1 MRDVPRRDPS
11 TPAAVLRSPAARL
24 LLVSA
29 MAVSLLTA
37 CSPVSMLN
45 ALFMPRDG
53 WQATRDI
60 AYGSDDRQRLDV
72 YVPTTADSSR
82 RAEPPRPVVV
92 FFYGGSW
99 RGGRRQYYRFIGEA
113 LTRRGYIVVIP
124 DYRVYPQVR
133 FPAFVE
139 DGAAAVAWTL
149 RTIAGHGGNPRRVFL
164 MGHSAG
170 AHIAALLATDPAYLT
185 AAGAERSRLR
195 GFVGLAGP
203 YCFDPAEYQATRPV
217 FADTPD
223 PAATMPCNHA
233 DGEAPPMLLLHG
245 TDDETVWPKNSQT
258 LARRVTAAGGAAE
271 LREYPGTG
279 HLGIVLAL
287 AKPFR
292 RSGGVLDE
300 IDRFLSTRSQ
310 HHPETAPVEFANSV
324 GGERTGA
331 LAR

>member
-1 MRDVPRRDPS
+1 MRYVPRRDPS
-11 TPAAVLRSPAARL
+11 TPAAVLRSATVRL

-29 MAVSLLTA
+29 VALSLLNA
-37 CSPVSMLN
+37 CSPVSVLN
-45 ALFMPRDG
+45 VLLVPRDG
-53 WQATRDI
+53 WHATRDI

-72 YVPTTADSSR
+72 YVPATADPGR

-99 RGGRRQYYRFIGEA
+99 RGGQRQHYRFIGEA

-149 RTIAGHGGNPRRVFL
+149 RAIAGHGGDPRRVFL

-203 YCFDPAEYQATRPV
+203 YCFDPAEYQVTRPI
-217 FADTPD
+217 FAAAPD

-233 DGEAPPMLLLHG
+233 DGDAPPMLLLHG
-245 TDDETVWPKNSQT
+245 ADDETVWPKNSQT
-258 LARRVTAAGGAAE
+258 LARRVTAAGGTAE

-292 RSGGVLDE
+292 RPGGVLDE
-300 IDRFLSTRSQ
+300 IDRFLSTWPQ
-310 HHPETAPVEFANSV
+310 DHPETLPPEFANAEN
-324 GGERTGA
+324 GERIGT